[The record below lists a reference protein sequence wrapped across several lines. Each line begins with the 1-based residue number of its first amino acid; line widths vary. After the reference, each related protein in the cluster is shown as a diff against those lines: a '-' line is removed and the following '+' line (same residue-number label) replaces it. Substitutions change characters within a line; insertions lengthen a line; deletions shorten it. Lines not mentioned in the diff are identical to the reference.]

1 MVQQPRASLL
11 IALAI
16 ATISLSPK
24 VTEAA
29 VGRVTEQTGPTEIV
43 RNKQSLSSSVNAPV
57 ETNDTIV
64 TARAR
69 AKLEF
74 EDRTTVQ
81 ITEQSKL
88 VIDDFVYD
96 PRKGS
101 GKLALKMALGTARY
115 ASGQI
120 AKNNPQ
126 QVSVKTPTA
135 SIAVR
140 GTDFSMTVDE
150 LGRSLVML
158 LPSCDSKGCVTGA
171 IEVSNE
177 AGSVVLEQAYQ
188 ATLVRSTNTP
198 PTAPVVVNLDQIN
211 INNYLIVT
219 PPQQFRDEELQ
230 QDSKTALDIN
240 FLNQDFLKYNAL
252 DEDEL
257 RRFTALD
264 QNFLDG
270 NFLVNMLDISTAQLA
285 MSQEQFA
292 MQNQMLPGYN
302 AATELKYYID
312 ADDDTKLVLDRSVS
326 HIARVIVN
334 KEHNMV
340 LNITQDGV
348 AITQPVNRSG
358 STTISIVQK

>member
-1 MVQQPRASLL
+1 M
-11 IALAI
+11 
-16 ATISLSPK
+16 
-24 VTEAA
+24 
-29 VGRVTEQTGPTEIV
+29 
-43 RNKQSLSSSVNAPV
+43 SSQVNASI
-57 ETNDTIV
+57 ESNDTIV

-74 EDRTTVQ
+74 EDKTTVQ

-88 VIDDFVYD
+88 IIDDFVYD
-96 PRKGS
+96 PRRGT

-126 QVSVKTPTA
+126 QVAVKTPTA

-158 LPSCDSKGCVTGA
+158 LPSCDNKGCVTGA
-171 IEVSNE
+171 IEVSND
-177 AGSVVLEQAYQ
+177 AGSVLLEHAYQ
-188 ATLVRSTNTP
+188 ATLVQSLSTP
-198 PTAPVVVNLDQIN
+198 PSAPIIINIDQTN
-211 INNYLIVT
+211 INNLLIVSP
-219 PPQQFRDEELQ
+219 PPQFQDEELQ
-230 QDSKTALDIN
+230 NSVKTALDVN

-252 DEDEL
+252 DEDQL
-257 RRFTALD
+257 RKFTALD

-270 NFLVNMLDISTAQLA
+270 NFLVNMLDISNAQLA

-312 ADDDTKLVLDRSVS
+312 ADDDTKLVLDRSVG
-326 HIARVIVN
+326 HIARVTVDR
-334 KEHNMV
+334 EHNMV

-358 STTISIVQK
+358 STTITIIQK

>member
-1 MVQQPRASLL
+1 
-11 IALAI
+11 
-16 ATISLSPK
+16 
-24 VTEAA
+24 
-29 VGRVTEQTGPTEIV
+29 
-43 RNKQSLSSSVNAPV
+43 LSSQVNASI
-57 ETNDTIV
+57 ESNDTIV

-74 EDRTTVQ
+74 EDKTTVQ

-88 VIDDFVYD
+88 IIDDFVYD
-96 PRKGS
+96 PRRGT

-126 QVSVKTPTA
+126 QVAVKTPTA

-158 LPSCDSKGCVTGA
+158 LPSCDNKGCVTGA

-177 AGSVVLEQAYQ
+177 AGSVLLEHAYQ
-188 ATLVRSTNTP
+188 ATLVQSLSTP
-198 PTAPVVVNLDQIN
+198 PSAPIIINIDQTN
-211 INNYLIVT
+211 INNLLIVSP
-219 PPQQFRDEELQ
+219 PPQFQDEELQ
-230 QDSKTALDIN
+230 NSVKTALDVN

-257 RRFTALD
+257 KKFTALD

-270 NFLVNMLDISTAQLA
+270 EFLVNMLDISNAQLA

-312 ADDDTKLVLDRSVS
+312 ADDDSKLVLDRSVG
-326 HIARVIVN
+326 HIARVIVDR
-334 KEHNMV
+334 EHNMV

-358 STTISIVQK
+358 STTITIVQK

>member
-1 MVQQPRASLL
+1 M
-11 IALAI
+11 
-16 ATISLSPK
+16 
-24 VTEAA
+24 
-29 VGRVTEQTGPTEIV
+29 
-43 RNKQSLSSSVNAPV
+43 
-57 ETNDTIV
+57 

>member
-1 MVQQPRASLL
+1 
-11 IALAI
+11 
-16 ATISLSPK
+16 
-24 VTEAA
+24 
-29 VGRVTEQTGPTEIV
+29 VGRVKEQTGPTEIV
-43 RNKQSLSSSVNAPV
+43 RNKKSLSSQVNTSV
-57 ETNDTIV
+57 ESNDTII

-74 EDRTTVQ
+74 DDKTTVQ

-96 PRKGS
+96 PKKGS

-126 QVSVKTPTA
+126 QVAVRTPTA

-158 LPSCDSKGCVTGA
+158 LPSCDNKGCVTGA

-177 AGSVVLEQAYQ
+177 AGSVLLEQAYQ
-188 ATLVRSTNTP
+188 ATLVRSISTP
-198 PTAPVVVNLDQIN
+198 PTAPVIVTIDQAN
-211 INNYLIVT
+211 INNLLIVT
-219 PPQQFRDEELQ
+219 PPPQVKDEELQ
-230 QDSKTALDIN
+230 KETKTALDVN

-257 RRFTALD
+257 KKFNALD

-270 NFLVNMLDISTAQLA
+270 ELLVNMLDASNAQLA
-285 MSQEQFA
+285 QSQEQMN
-292 MQNQMLPGYN
+292 MQNQLLPGYN
-302 AATELKYYID
+302 AGTGLKYYID
-312 ADDDTKLVLDRSVS
+312 ADDESKLVLDKSAA
-326 HIARVIVN
+326 HIARVIIDR
-334 KEHNMV
+334 EHNMV

-348 AITQPVNRSG
+348 ALTQPVNKGGNSII
-358 STTISIVQK
+358 TIIQK

>member
-1 MVQQPRASLL
+1 M
-11 IALAI
+11 
-16 ATISLSPK
+16 
-24 VTEAA
+24 
-29 VGRVTEQTGPTEIV
+29 
-43 RNKQSLSSSVNAPV
+43 
-57 ETNDTIV
+57 

-126 QVSVKTPTA
+126 QVAVKTPTA

-312 ADDDTKLVLDRSVS
+312 ADDDSKLVLDRSVS

>member
-1 MVQQPRASLL
+1 M
-11 IALAI
+11 
-16 ATISLSPK
+16 
-24 VTEAA
+24 
-29 VGRVTEQTGPTEIV
+29 
-43 RNKQSLSSSVNAPV
+43 SSQVNAPV
-57 ETNDTIV
+57 EANDTII

-74 EDRTTVQ
+74 DDRTTVQ
-81 ITEQSKL
+81 ITEQSRL

-96 PRKGS
+96 PKKGT

-126 QVSVKTPTA
+126 QVAVRTPTA

-158 LPSCDSKGCVTGA
+158 LPSCDARGCVTGA

-177 AGSVVLEQAYQ
+177 AGSVLLEQAYQ
-188 ATLVRSTNTP
+188 ATVVRSTATP
-198 PTAPVVVNLDQIN
+198 PSAPVIVNIDQLN
-211 INNYLIVT
+211 INNMLIIVP
-219 PPQQFRDEELQ
+219 PPQFQEEQ
-230 QDSKTALDIN
+230 YQKENKTALDIN
-240 FLNQDFLKYNAL
+240 FLNQDYLANNEL
-252 DEDEL
+252 DNDEL
-257 RRFTALD
+257 SRFTALD

-270 NFLVNMLDISTAQLA
+270 NFLVNMLDVSNAQLA

-292 MQNQMLPGYN
+292 MENQMLPGYN
-302 AATELKYYID
+302 AATQLKYYID
-312 ADDDTKLVLDRSVS
+312 ADDESKLVLDRSVS
-326 HIARVIVN
+326 HIARIIVN
-334 KEHNMV
+334 KDQNLL

-358 STTISIVQK
+358 STVITIIQK